1 VRRAVSENPHLFFN
15 RHLSWLQF
23 NRRVLEE
30 AQDKHNPLLERVK
43 FLAITASNLDEFVE
57 VRVAGLL
64 QQAEQGIGQAGPD
77 AMAPNEVL
85 SRLSAAIHEFVKD
98 QYDCWR
104 DELVS
109 GLADESIRVRSFAE
123 LKPEARKAVQQFYL
137 GQVEP
142 LMTPVTVDPAH
153 PFPRVLN
160 KALCM
165 ACLLQKK
172 RKDSQV
178 FLGVVTI
185 PRALP
190 RVFRVPS
197 ANDTI
202 EYVFLHNIVE
212 AYAERLYHGYKVLS
226 CAAFRVTRNSNL
238 YLREEESRSILDSV
252 DSQLHHRRKGAAVRL
267 EIEASADPE
276 IIKRLKL
283 NFRLSDWQVFH
294 ADGPVN
300 LSRLFNFY
308 DQTPRP
314 DLKFTPFVPKEL
326 PVAREPR
333 ALFNLLRR
341 NDVLLHHPYDS
352 YSTVVRFIESAA
364 HDPDVLSIKQT
375 LYRTSEDSP
384 IVRALIEAA
393 AKKEVTVVVELKA
406 RFDEASNIRWAR
418 SLQEAGV
425 QVYHGLVGLK
435 THCKLALLVRRE
447 RSGSVRRYA
456 HLGTGNYNPSTARF
470 YTDLSLLTCNRQI
483 TEAVHYVFN
492 FLTAYSERSYYGP
505 LSVAPLNLGKNC
517 VSLID
522 REAAHAKAGRPA
534 LIVAKV
540 NSLLDQGIIE
550 ALYRASQAG
559 VHVELIVRGACALRP
574 GVKSISNRIRV
585 RSVVGRFLEHS
596 RIFVFGN
603 GGNTEVYLGSADW
616 MPRNLYERVEVI
628 FRLKD
633 PALCQKVCSEI
644 LLPYFADTQ
653 KARFLMPNGQ
663 YTMRARNGG
672 RGLVNGTRFNVQ
684 QYFVDVAESR
694 EGTNGN
700 LPSTLAETL
709 RNTPVYDVLSAK
721 WNVGSDTGAQFTLN
735 TPAVGVGKRKNL
747 APLSR

>member
-1 VRRAVSENPHLFFN
+1 MTHRDTQENPHLFFN
-15 RHLSWLQF
+15 RHLSWMQF

-30 AQDKHNPLLERVK
+30 ALDTRNPLLERVK

-64 QQAEQGIGQAGPD
+64 QQAEQGKGEAGPD
-77 AMAPNEVL
+77 GLAPREVL
-85 SRLSAAIHEFVKD
+85 TKLSADIHSFVKD

-104 DELVS
+104 DKLLPAMAE
-109 GLADESIRVRSFAE
+109 ESIRVRSFRQ
-123 LKPEARKAVQQFYL
+123 LKPEARRAVERFYL
-137 GQVEP
+137 DRVEP

-165 ACLLQKK
+165 AFLLQ
-172 RKDSQV
+172 RRRGESHTY
-178 FLGVVTI
+178 LGVVTV

-190 RVFRVPS
+190 RLFRVPS
-197 ANDTI
+197 PEGTV
-202 EYVFLHNIVE
+202 EYIFLHDIV
-212 AYAERLYHGYKVLS
+212 AAHAERLYHGYKILAS
-226 CAAFRVTRNSNL
+226 APFRVTRNSNL

-252 DSQLHHRRKGAAVRL
+252 DSQLHRRRKGAAVRL
-267 EIEASADPE
+267 EIEAGADLE
-276 IIKRLKL
+276 IIERLRS
-283 NFRLSDWQVFH
+283 NFRLAAWQVFQVN
-294 ADGPVN
+294 GPVN

-308 DQTPRP
+308 DTPRP
-314 DLKFTPFVPKEL
+314 DLKFPPFTPREL
-326 PVAREPR
+326 PIPHDPP
-333 ALFNLLRR
+333 ALFQLLRER
-341 NDVLLHHPYDS
+341 DVLLHHPYDS

-364 HDPDVLSIKQT
+364 NDPDVLSIKQT

-384 IVRALIEAA
+384 IVRALMEAA

-435 THCKLALLVRRE
+435 THCKLALIVRRDPD
-447 RSGSVRRYA
+447 GKVRRYA
-456 HLGTGNYNPSTARF
+456 HLGTGNYNPSTARL
-470 YTDLSLLTCNRQI
+470 YTDLSLLTSDPQI

-492 FLTAYSERSYYGP
+492 FLTAYSERASYGP

-540 NSLLDQGIIE
+540 NSLLDKNIIN

-574 GVKSISNRIRV
+574 GLRGVSGRITV

-596 RIFVFGN
+596 RIFVFAN
-603 GGNTEVYLGSADW
+603 GGETEVYLGSADW

-633 PALCQKVCSEI
+633 PVLCHKVCSEI
-644 LLPYFADTQ
+644 LLPYFADNE
-653 KARFLMPNGQ
+653 KSRFLLPNGESV
-663 YTMRARNGG
+663 RKPK
-672 RGLVNGTRFNVQ
+672 RGVRLPTNGTHFNVQ
-684 QYFVDVAESR
+684 EFFVETAEDTAGLIAPLPTAVVENLHNSPLYQVLSTGWGLPETVPAESVL
-694 EGTNGN
+694 E
-700 LPSTLAETL
+700 ET
-709 RNTPVYDVLSAK
+709 TS
-721 WNVGSDTGAQFTLN
+721 
-735 TPAVGVGKRKNL
+735 
-747 APLSR
+747 